1 MSASPQTGTRSHVVL
16 ETERLILRYLTAD
29 DVEAMFAVIGDAEAM
44 KYYPQPLTRDDAQRW
59 IDRSL
64 ERYRTDGYGLFAV
77 VLKST
82 GEVIG
87 NCGLRAAGSG
97 RRVDAGSGIS
107 LSSRPLGQRLR
118 DRSGARLHGI
128 RLSPTRRGK
137 KLISLIV
144 PENVPSRRVAERNG
158 MQAERQ
164 VMFHERPHLMYSV
177 TREDYGQ
184 A

>member
-1 MSASPQTGTRSHVVL
+1 MVL
-16 ETERLILRYLTAD
+16 ETERLILRYLAAD
-29 DVEAMFAVIGDAEAM
+29 DVEAMFAVIGDPRTM
-44 KYYPQPLTRDDAQRW
+44 KYYPEPLTRDDAQRW

-64 ERYRTDGYGLFAV
+64 ERYRTNGYGLFAV

-87 NCGLRAAGSG
+87 NCGLLRQEVEGEWMLEVGYHFRRDHWGKGYATEAA
-97 RRVDAGSGIS
+97 
-107 LSSRPLGQRLR
+107 
-118 DRSGARLHGI
+118 
-128 RLSPTRRGK
+128 RGCMEYAFRQLAAAK
-137 KLISLIV
+137 VISLIV

-158 MQAERQ
+158 MRAERQ